1 VTSEP
6 ETERP
11 SPARALLALL
21 DGRRDRAALDAA
33 IGAALPVEGASARR
47 ERIDAYVRQFARLGL
62 LIR

>member
-11 SPARALLALL
+11 SPDPSSNEALVEKY
-21 DGRRDRAALDAA
+21 
-33 IGAALPVEGASARR
+33 GAVGR

-62 LIR
+62 LTR